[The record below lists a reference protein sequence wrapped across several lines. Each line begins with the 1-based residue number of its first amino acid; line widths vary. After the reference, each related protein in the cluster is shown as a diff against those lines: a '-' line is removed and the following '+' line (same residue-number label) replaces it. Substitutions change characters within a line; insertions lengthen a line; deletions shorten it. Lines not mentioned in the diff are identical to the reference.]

1 MDFSALLASFAAAFS
16 QHQRLLTLQLDGG
29 QIAAEQLL
37 PHTLDGSEG
46 VSEAYRYQ
54 LTCLS
59 PDGNIELK
67 SLLGVAARLGV
78 LDAAGSEVVRCGV
91 VSRAELLGSD
101 GGFAKYGLTIE
112 PPFALLRLRRT
123 SRVFQDLSVPDIVKQ
138 ILAEHQANNPVF
150 AQVQTLEF
158 HTATASPRSY
168 CLQYR
173 ESDFDFIVRL
183 LHEEGYAWRFE
194 HVDGEHP
201 QVKLVVFD
209 DAYSLPP
216 AASERVRFH
225 RSDATEEEDG
235 LTDWSTARQVVS
247 GNVALASFDYQPV
260 STQHTGDQTRIQQ
273 GRSGDALQSTLQDYD
288 PQSLYYA
295 SDAEQLSQYAQLRQQ
310 AHDVQAKQFSGSGS
324 VRSLLAGQWFRL
336 DEHPAHEADSSE
348 QREFV
353 VTGQTFRAN
362 NNLPGDLASSL
373 RGLLGNDNAA
383 DSQNSSPF
391 QTTITAQRRGIPL
404 TPAYA
409 HSTQAKPTSKGVQTA
424 TVVGPAGEEVHTDE
438 LGRIK
443 VQFHWQRADEHPSIG
458 AKLDDTSSCWL
469 RVAMPSAGAGWGHQ
483 FIPRIGQEVLVDF
496 IEGDIDRPVI
506 VGVLYNGSHAT
517 PAFSGAGAL
526 PANKTLSGIKSKE
539 HQGGQYNE
547 LLFDDTPGEV
557 RAKLSSEPGK
567 TQLNQGFLTHPRSN
581 GKAQPR
587 GDGFE
592 LRTDQHGAIR
602 AAHGLLLSTEAQN
615 GAGGKQLARDHAQ
628 SQLDAALSLSQSLAE
643 VATGQ
648 LADTMETGPDGIQ
661 PDNSKDSKKDSGHLQ
676 HHAAAVKAWEAGSN
690 TDKDGKTAKDQ
701 AGQQPLLILSA
712 PAGIASLTEQSQ
724 TLSAGS
730 NLNFIAQRDSNET
743 TGRRWLHNV
752 GQHISLFVAGVKDQI
767 ALKLIAAKGK
777 VQVQAQS
784 DAMELTADKDLT
796 ITSAKGKVTIAASQE
811 ILLTSGGGYI
821 RLKGGNIEV
830 HCPSVV
836 SVKGASHS
844 LSGPA
849 SLSTPTPTFAKPG
862 TGNLQVLHE
871 FANGYSM
878 NQGKFVV
885 TDALGIKHKGVLDE
899 AGKAIVHGL
908 PLGAAQVEFL
918 GRPHQDKADIFPFV
932 EQPEAALQQM
942 GEAVKGKAMQELG
955 STLGS
960 VSPQLT
966 NAVGQVSAMASQ
978 AQQALALARNPQ
990 SAIPA
995 LKGQA
1000 KDALM
1005 GKAQDALPT
1014 MPKF

>member
-1 MDFSALLASFAAAFS
+1 MITSADVIAHTMDFSSLLASFAAAFS

-46 VSEAYRYQ
+46 VSQAYRYQ
-54 LTCLS
+54 LSCLS

-78 LDAAGSEVVRCGV
+78 LDADGNEVVRCGV

-235 LTDWSTARQVVS
+235 FTDWSAARQVVS
-247 GNVALASFDYQPV
+247 GAVALASFDYQPV
-260 STQHTGDQTRIQQ
+260 ATQHTGDQTRIQQ

-324 VRSLLAGQWFRL
+324 VRSLQAGQWFRL
-336 DEHPAHEADSSE
+336 DEHPLHEGDSSE

-362 NNLPGDLASSL
+362 NNLPGDLASGLRSL
-373 RGLLGNDNAA
+373 LTSGSDTTSTAGQD
-383 DSQNSSPF
+383 SSPF

-409 HSTQAKPTSKGVQTA
+409 HSAQAKPTSNGVQTA
-424 TVVGPAGEEVHTDE
+424 TVVGPEGEEVHTDE

-443 VQFHWQRADEHPSIG
+443 VQFHWQRADEHPGSG
-458 AKLDDTSSCWL
+458 ANLDDKSSCWL

-557 RAKLSSEPGK
+557 RAKLSSEAGK
-567 TQLNQGFLTHPRSN
+567 TQLNQGYLTHPRNN

-587 GDGFE
+587 GEGFE

-602 AAHGLLLSTEAQN
+602 AGHGLLISTEAQS
-615 GAGGKQLARDHAQ
+615 GAGGKQLAREHAQ
-628 SQLDAALSLSQSLAE
+628 SQLDAALSLSQSLGDTA
-643 VATGQ
+643 AAQ
-648 LADTMETGPDGIQ
+648 LADSMETGPDAIN
-661 PDNSKDSKKDSGHLQ
+661 PDNGKDGNKDSGHLQ
-676 HHAAAVKAWEAGSN
+676 HHAAALKAWEAGSN
-690 TDKDGKTAKDQ
+690 TDKEGKTASSGNSSQ

-712 PAGIASLTEQSQ
+712 PAGIVSVTEQSQ
-724 TLSAGS
+724 TVSAGT
-730 NLNFIAQRDSNET
+730 NLNLVAQRDANHITS
-743 TGRRWLHNV
+743 RRWIHNV
-752 GQHISLFVAGVKDQI
+752 GKHISLFVAGVQDKI
-767 ALKLIAAKGK
+767 AMKLIAAKGK

-784 DAMELTADKDLT
+784 DAMELTADKELT
-796 ITSAKGKVTIAASQE
+796 VTSAKQNINLNGKQE
-811 ILLTSGGGYI
+811 VLLTSGGAYVRIKDGKI
-821 RLKGGNIEV
+821 ELHAPGTVSFKGG
-830 HCPSVV
+830 
-836 SVKGASHS
+836 SHDW
-844 LSGPA
+844 SGPD
-849 SLSTPTPTFAKPG
+849 
-862 TGNLQVLHE
+862 
-871 FANGYSM
+871 SM
-878 NQGKFVV
+878 NIPMPVFPGKQFCLQCMLN
-885 TDALGIKHKGVLDE
+885 AIKS
-899 AGKAIVHGL
+899 GL
-908 PLGAAQVEFL
+908 PLA
-918 GRPHQDKADIFPFV
+918 
-932 EQPEAALQQM
+932 
-942 GEAVKGKAMQELG
+942 
-955 STLGS
+955 
-960 VSPQLT
+960 
-966 NAVGQVSAMASQ
+966 GQ
-978 AQQALALARNPQ
+978 
-990 SAIPA
+990 
-995 LKGQA
+995 
-1000 KDALM
+1000 
-1005 GKAQDALPT
+1005 
-1014 MPKF
+1014 